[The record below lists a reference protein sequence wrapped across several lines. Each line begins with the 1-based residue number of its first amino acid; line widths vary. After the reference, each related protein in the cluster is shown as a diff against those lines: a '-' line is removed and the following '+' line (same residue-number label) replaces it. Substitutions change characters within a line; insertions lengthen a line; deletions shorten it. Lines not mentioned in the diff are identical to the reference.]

1 MAVLDRRALLA
12 GTGTAAITALAG
24 VRISHAEE
32 TPGVTATEIKISS
45 TTSLSGPVSAL
56 GVQARCQEAYF
67 RMLNE
72 AGGIAGHLI
81 KYIYYDDAFNPAKT
95 VEQARRL
102 IEGDNVAF
110 LFNMLGTAPNSS
122 VVKYIN
128 AAKVPHLFLSVNGDK
143 WGDYESYPWTMGF
156 APSARIEAQVFA
168 KYALSQNPNA
178 KFAVLFQN
186 DDLGK
191 DFVHGLRDVLGA
203 RFETQ
208 AAAVSHEVTDPT
220 IDSQMV
226 SLRAGNADVL
236 ISGTTAKFAA
246 QSIRKIFELGWRPMH
261 FVTSGAAS
269 ISSTINPV
277 GPEKAQGVITSAYL
291 KDASDP
297 AWADDAGIKD
307 FQKFMQNYFS
317 DGNPKEAY
325 NLYAYTVAMVLRKVL
340 EQCNGNFARENIM
353 RQANSLK
360 DVEVPT
366 LLPGIRVNT
375 SPTNHHPLQQI
386 QLQRFEGAGWVRFGE
401 VIQGANL

>member
-32 TPGVTATEIKISS
+32 TPGVTATEIKIGS

-246 QSIRKIFELGWRPMH
+246 QSIRKIFELGWKPMH

-297 AWADDAGIKD
+297 AWAD
-307 FQKFMQNYFS
+307 
-317 DGNPKEAY
+317 
-325 NLYAYTVAMVLRKVL
+325 
-340 EQCNGNFARENIM
+340 
-353 RQANSLK
+353 
-360 DVEVPT
+360 
-366 LLPGIRVNT
+366 
-375 SPTNHHPLQQI
+375 
-386 QLQRFEGAGWVRFGE
+386 
-401 VIQGANL
+401 